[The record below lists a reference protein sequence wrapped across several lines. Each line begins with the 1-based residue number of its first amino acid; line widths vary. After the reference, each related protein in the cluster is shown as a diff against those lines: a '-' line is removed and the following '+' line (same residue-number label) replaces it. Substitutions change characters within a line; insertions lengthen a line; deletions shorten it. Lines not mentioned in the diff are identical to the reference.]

1 MKNPSGIKA
10 FGVQLRRLRET
21 KNLSQQE
28 LADLADVAKITVQRI
43 ENAKYTVTLDVLI
56 SLSNALEMPLSRLLD
71 YEYAIDKQA

>member
-1 MKNPSGIKA
+1 VKNPSGIKA